1 VLSVEDWAE
10 IRRLHRAEEMPIKQI
25 ARRFGCSK
33 NTVRAALRSVGPPR
47 YERAPTGS
55 AVDAFEPEIR
65 ELLRGTPSMPATV
78 IAERV
83 GWDRSI
89 TVLRDR
95 VRELRPYYLPPDP
108 SSRTTYLPGERM
120 QCDLWFPP
128 VDIPLGFGQ
137 VGSPPVLVMT
147 AGYSRVLDAT
157 MIPTRTAQ
165 DLIPG
170 HWALLSR
177 FGAVPRELVWDQE
190 GAVGA
195 WRRGKPVLTE
205 AFEAFRGT
213 LGTSV
218 RLCRARRPQAKGMVE
233 RNNDYYERSFLPGRV
248 FTGPADFNTQIR
260 EWITSRA
267 NVRHHRWLG
276 CQPIARWAADKAAM
290 LALPPVEPVM
300 GWRFSVRLP
309 RDHYVRLD
317 ANDYS
322 VDPRVIGRRVEVA
335 ADLDRVQVRCTGQ
348 LVADHPRCW
357 AAHQSITD
365 PAHAA
370 AAVALRAAGRQPRPP
385 VDPDLV
391 EVRDLRTYDRAFGV
405 DGQVR

>member
-33 NTVRAALRSVGPPR
+33 NTVRAALRRDGPPQ
-47 YERAPTGS
+47 YERAPVGS
-55 AVDAFEPEIR
+55 AVDAFESAIR
-65 ELLRGTPSMPATV
+65 ELLRETPSMPATV

-95 VRELRPYYLPPDP
+95 VRELRPLYLPPDP
-108 SSRTTYLPGERM
+108 SSRTTYRPGERM

-128 VDIPLGFGQ
+128 ADIPLGFGQ
-137 VGSPPVLVMT
+137 IDSPPVLVMT

-157 MIPTRTAQ
+157 MIPTRRVE

-170 HWALLSR
+170 HWLLLNR

-218 RLCRARRPQAKGMVE
+218 RLCRARRPQAKGLVE
-233 RNNDYYERSFLPGRV
+233 RNNDYYERAFLPGRT
-248 FTGPADFNTQIR
+248 FTSPADFNAQIR
-260 EWITSRA
+260 EWIDTRA
-267 NVRHHRWLG
+267 NVRHHRVLG
-276 CQPIARWAADKAAM
+276 CQPITRWPADKAAM
-290 LALPPVEPVM
+290 LALPPVAPVM

-317 ANDYS
+317 TNDYS
-322 VDPRVIGRRVEVA
+322 VDPRMIGRRVEVA
-335 ADLDRVQVRCTGQ
+335 ADLHRVQVRCAGQ
-348 LVADHPRCW
+348 LVADHERVW

-370 AAVALRAAGRQPRPP
+370 AVVALRAAGRATPAEDWHR
-385 VDPDLV
+385 V
-391 EVRDLRTYDRAFGV
+391 EVRDLGVYDRMLGL
-405 DGQVR
+405 DGQEAS